1 MRKLG
6 LVALVSLLAV
16 GLVPLAFAQG
26 YEPPTHANPKDVY
39 CSGFIAAS
47 PFPRDLEV
55 IGGLDAAGRLIY
67 SQYDYIYLSRGSDG
81 GLQVGQRYTVVRRYD
96 QEFTDPDPVEGFPK
110 QKELLKAMGKLY
122 LDIGQV
128 EVAAVNATTATA
140 MVTAA
145 CDPVQMGDVLI
156 PFQERP
162 IPEYRPAN
170 GFDRFAAP
178 TGPEGTVLMGKDFQF
193 QMGQNDIAYTNL
205 GSGDGI
211 KPGDYL
217 RFYRYGRGTEFEGY
231 KGVVRGQW
239 RHYQGVPRWTDPI
252 PIDTKTRNRLPRE
265 LIGEG
270 MVVHTEANSST
281 VLVTLSLMEIHS
293 GDFVEVQPPVPPKAD
308 ITVVPARI
316 TRGEF
321 ATLSWTTASAN
332 QIEITPGVGAV
343 KRRGTQTITPTQSTT
358 FRITASGPGGSAEDS
373 ASITVV
379 EPPAPP
385 PPPPPP
391 PPMPALEDIFFDFN
405 KADIRPDAAATLR
418 RVADI
423 LRQFPNARVRIE
435 GHCDEV
441 GDDEYNNRLGQLR
454 ADATLNALVQM
465 GVNPIQLTAISM
477 GRSTQFCA
485 ESMAESC
492 RQLNRRAHFV
502 TER

>member
-6 LVALVSLLAV
+6 LVALVSLVAFGLA
-16 GLVPLAFAQG
+16 PLAFAQG
-26 YEPPTHANPKDVY
+26 YEPPTYANPKDVY
-39 CSGFIAAS
+39 CSGFIAAND
-47 PFPRDLEV
+47 FPRDVYV

-67 SQYDYIYLSRGSDG
+67 SQYDYVYLNRGNDG
-81 GLQVGQRYTVVRRYD
+81 GLQAGQRYTVVRRFD
-96 QEFTDPDPVEGFPK
+96 QEFTDWDPVEAFPK
-110 QKELLKAMGKLY
+110 QKEMLKSTGKMY
-122 LDIGQV
+122 LDVGQV
-128 EVAAVNATTATA
+128 EVAAVDATTATA
-140 MVTAA
+140 MVTSA

-156 PFQERP
+156 PYQERP

-178 TGPEGTVLMGKDFQF
+178 TGPEGTVLLGKDFGY
-193 QMGQNDIAYTNL
+193 QMGQGDIAYTTL
-205 GSGDGI
+205 GSGAGI
-211 KPGDYL
+211 KAGDYL
-217 RFYRYGRGTEFEGY
+217 RFYRYGRGTEYAGY
-231 KGVVRGQW
+231 KGVVSGQW
-239 RHYQGVPRWTDPI
+239 RHYQGVPRWTHPI

-265 LIGEG
+265 LMGEG

-281 VLVTLSLMEIHS
+281 VLVTLSLMEIHA
-293 GDFVEVQPPVPPKAD
+293 GDFVEVQPPTPPRAD

-316 TRGEF
+316 TRGEL

-391 PPMPALEDIFFDFN
+391 PQMPALEDIFFDFD
-405 KADIRPDAAATLR
+405 KADIRPDAASTLS
-418 RVADI
+418 RVAAI
-423 LRQFPNARVRIE
+423 LKQYPNLHVVIE
-435 GHCDEV
+435 GNCDMIGEDPYNV
-441 GDDEYNNRLGQLR
+441 GLGQQR
-454 ADATLNALVQM
+454 ADNTADALIQL
-465 GVNPIQLTAISM
+465 GVNPNQLRTLSV
-477 GRSTQFCA
+477 GRTTEFCA
-485 ESMAESC
+485 ESMDESC
-492 RQLNRRAHFV
+492 RQLNRRSHFE